1 MNAVLRTLDD
11 LAYVIECA
19 ALDFLGEGRTELGKL
34 CDRLESDTEYD
45 FAGREEILAGLREAL
60 ACYRRDDKVEG
71 NIRVT
76 KVSRALWQVAGGR
89 GRLQASPDDG
99 ERDE

>member
-34 CDRLESDTEYD
+34 CDRLESDAAYD
-45 FAGREEILAGLREAL
+45 FDGRARILSGLREAL
-60 ACYRRDDKVEG
+60 VCYRRDDKVEG

-76 KVSRALWQVAGGR
+76 KVSRALWQIAGGR
-89 GRLQASPDDG
+89 GRSQVSPDDG
-99 ERDE
+99 ERHE